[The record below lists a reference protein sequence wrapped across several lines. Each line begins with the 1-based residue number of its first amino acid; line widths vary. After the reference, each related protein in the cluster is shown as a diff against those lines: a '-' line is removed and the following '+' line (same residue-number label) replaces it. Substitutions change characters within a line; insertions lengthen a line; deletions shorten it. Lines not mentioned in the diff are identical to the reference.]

1 MYFSHPHTFSSP
13 QQPPRVGLSN
23 ITTFIEL
30 SQLGFQA
37 AASSNTLFLHG
48 GPTVSSYSGYVKQ
61 AHTYEAYYGVPT
73 SCIEGQAIV

>member
-1 MYFSHPHTFSSP
+1 MFSHPHTISSL

-48 GPTVSSYSGYVKQ
+48 GPTVSSIHTINSDYVKHT
-61 AHTYEAYYGVPT
+61 HTYEAYYGVP
-73 SCIEGQAIV
+73 